1 MNSNK
6 TPFNLSTLPSVD
18 TLLQGVEGLD
28 LPHSMKKNIA
38 RELLSEIR
46 HIASK
51 GKSIKVEN
59 ISNQYCS
66 RLQKITSSLR
76 KVINGTGVIIH
87 TNLGRS
93 PLSQE
98 MFKALELLRDSYV
111 NLELDLD
118 DGRRGNR
125 HDHLRPWIQALTYAE
140 NGILVNNNAAA
151 VLLTLNSLADKKEV
165 VISRG
170 QLVEIGGSFR
180 IPEILRKA
188 GSKLVEVG
196 TTNRTHLKD
205 YEEAITPRTRLLLW
219 VHSSNYK
226 ITGFTKEVSLKE
238 LVALGEKYEIPVMAD
253 LGSGALV
260 PIEGFGL
267 QREPLVSEV
276 INSGVDVVTFSV
288 DKLLGGPQGGII
300 AGKHPVLKK
309 IEKNNLL
316 RALRP
321 DKTQIL
327 LTLEGLKAFSKELKV
342 PKNIP
347 IYRDLTTTISALETR
362 ANLIMGAVIHQE
374 LTLKVVNTTA
384 QVGSGASPSET
395 MTSIGITVRHSKMKA
410 AKLAACLRSNDP
422 AIMGRINDNLFMID
436 LKAVRKNEDA
446 TIIQALNEI
455 ESI

>member
-1 MNSNK
+1 MKKAATSSIH
-6 TPFNLSTLPSVD
+6 LSSLPSVD
-18 TLLQGVEGLD
+18 ALLQEVMD
-28 LPHSMKKNIA
+28 VALPHDMKKNIA
-38 RELLSEIR
+38 RELLSEMR
-46 HIASK
+46 QLAK
-51 GKSIKVEN
+51 KNKTPDLKNPGKQLLNRLLN
-59 ISNQYCS
+59 ITN
-66 RLQKITSSLR
+66 SLR
-76 KVINGTGVIIH
+76 KVINGTGVVVH

-93 PLSQE
+93 PYSTEMLS
-98 MFKALELLRDSYV
+98 ALELLRDSYV

-125 HDHLRPWIQALTYAE
+125 HDHLRPWIQALTHAE

-151 VLLTLNSLADKKEV
+151 VLLSLNTLADNKEV
-165 VISRG
+165 IISRG

-205 YEEAITPRTRLLLW
+205 YESAISLRTRLLLW

-226 ITGFTKEVSLKE
+226 ITGFTKEVSLPE
-238 LVALGEKYEIPVMAD
+238 LVELGKKHNIPVMAD

-260 PIEGFGL
+260 AIDELGL
-267 QREPLVSEV
+267 QREPLVSEIIKV
-276 INSGVDVVTFSV
+276 GVDLVTFSV

-300 AGKHPVLKK
+300 AGTDVLLKK

-327 LTLEGLKAFSKELKV
+327 LTLQSLKAFSEGLDI
-342 PKNIP
+342 PADIP
-347 IYRDLTTTISALETR
+347 IYRDFLTDAAVLKARAEVIIS
-362 ANLIMGAVIHQE
+362 
-374 LTLKVVNTTA
+374 KVDNPKLSLAAIDTQS

-395 MTSIGITVRHSKMKA
+395 MDSAAISIKHKNMTVNKISR
-410 AKLAACLRSNDP
+410 CLRSNSP
-422 AIMGRINDNLFMID
+422 AIMGRIREEFFLID
-436 LKAVRKNEDA
+436 LKAVRESEDA
-446 TIIQALNEI
+446 SIISALNTLP
-455 ESI
+455 